1 MAARTTNE
9 ISSETPVT
17 HRMKISVIAEQE
29 MYNKNQFFYTN
40 TVQNQERALTH
51 FKRWLQRMTR

>member
-1 MAARTTNE
+1 MVTPSSVARSEMAARTTNE

-29 MYNKNQFFYTN
+29 MYNKNQFFEY
-40 TVQNQERALTH
+40 
-51 FKRWLQRMTR
+51 

>member
-17 HRMKISVIAEQE
+17 HQMKISITAEQE
-29 MYNKNQFFYTN
+29 MYKKKQFFKY
-40 TVQNQERALTH
+40 
-51 FKRWLQRMTR
+51 

>member
-1 MAARTTNE
+1 MAARATNE

-29 MYNKNQFFYTN
+29 MYNKNQFFEY
-40 TVQNQERALTH
+40 
-51 FKRWLQRMTR
+51 

>member
-17 HRMKISVIAEQE
+17 HRMKISVTAEQE
-29 MYNKNQFFYTN
+29 MYKKKSVF
-40 TVQNQERALTH
+40 
-51 FKRWLQRMTR
+51 